1 MGAALFLRPAARP
14 TTMKYVDEYRD
25 QRIALALADE
35 IARRTTRDWVLMEI
49 CGGQTHTIM
58 RYGLDEL
65 LPPRIHLVHGP
76 GCPVCVTPLE
86 TIDKAIALASRPE
99 VTLVSYG
106 DMLRVPGSRSD
117 LFRVKAAG
125 GDVRVVYSPM
135 DAVKIAAAEPQRKVV
150 FFAVGFE
157 TTAPPNA
164 MAVWQARRL
173 GLENFFLLVSH
184 VLVPPA
190 IRLLLRSPENRVQGF
205 IAPGHVC
212 TVMGYQQYDELA
224 REFHVPIVVGGFE
237 PVDLLEAISMLVV
250 QLEAGRAVA
259 ENQYARSV
267 SYRGNVVA
275 QQIVELVFEVCNRK
289 WRGIGAIPQ
298 SGLRLRPVFA
308 PHDAEKAFGLEEIT
322 APEPPECISAQV
334 LQGLKRPTECP
345 AFARRC
351 TPQKPLGAP
360 MVSAEGA
367 CAAYYHYR
375 RHLAPALRPENG

>member
-1 MGAALFLRPAARP
+1 MA
-14 TTMKYVDEYRD
+14 MKYVDEYRNR
-25 QRIALALADE
+25 RIALALAGE
-35 IARRTTRDWVLMEI
+35 IARRATRDWVLMEI

-86 TIDKAIALASRPE
+86 TIDKALDLASRPE

-106 DMLRVPGSRSD
+106 DMLRVPGSHSD
-117 LFRVKAAG
+117 LFHVKAAG
-125 GDVRVVYSPM
+125 GDVRIVYSPM

-173 GLENFFLLVSH
+173 GLKNFFLLVSH
-184 VLVPPA
+184 MLVPPA
-190 IRLLLRSPENRVQGF
+190 IRLLLHSPHNRVQGF

-212 TVMGYQQYDELA
+212 TIMGYQEYDRLA
-224 REFHVPIVVGGFE
+224 GDFHVPMVVGGFE
-237 PVDLLEAISMLVV
+237 PVDLLEAISMLVA

-267 SYRGNVVA
+267 CYRGNAAA
-275 QQIVELVFEVCNRK
+275 QQIMEVVFEVCDRK
-289 WRGIGAIPQ
+289 WRGMGAIPQ

-308 PHDAEKAFGLEEIT
+308 THDGGEGVRAGRNHRPGAAGMHQRAGPAGTEAAHRVPGIRRPLHAAESAGRTHGFGRGRMRRLLPLSA
-322 APEPPECISAQV
+322 APDAGFEA
-334 LQGLKRPTECP
+334 G
-345 AFARRC
+345 
-351 TPQKPLGAP
+351 
-360 MVSAEGA
+360 
-367 CAAYYHYR
+367 
-375 RHLAPALRPENG
+375 